1 MMWMKQ
7 IYHLLRNTLLYL
19 FSARK
24 RTYASTSEKC
34 LYLDLRSNPFDRY
47 LHLLLIFFALEG
59 YQIRI
64 RWRWGFWSAWS
75 TSQICDMLGQFK
87 LVWHQP
93 NHIDI
98 IFTDRNDIPD
108 SIFLDVDYFTALQNG
123 PEKSSF
129 FIPMPM
135 VDSMYYFDLHQSDI
149 NINNRMNTV
158 LFVGRSGTYNQGYN
172 DKVFGIED
180 RDEVISTLRHSNL
193 SLVDSIDL
201 WDVQTDVVLQ
211 DRSAK
216 NINPQQWRTFL
227 AEFDFFLALPGYVM
241 PHSHNI
247 VEAMSVGCIPILAY
261 AAWMVPALQHGI
273 NCIVYDHGKIE
284 EAINYARSLDSRVIE
299 QMRQNVFI
307 YYQSHLE
314 VSSVIKKIEDHSDL
328 KKVYLTGEYNSTFKF
343 MQHQKMSHGV

>member
-1 MMWMKQ
+1 MKRMKQ
-7 IYHLLRNTLLYL
+7 IYHLLRNTWLYL
-19 FSARK
+19 FSTRK
-24 RTYASTSEKC
+24 RTYASTLEKC

-59 YQIRI
+59 YQIRV

-93 NHIDI
+93 NHHNIM
-98 IFTDRNDIPD
+98 FTDRKDIPD
-108 SIFLDVDYFTALQNG
+108 SIFLDVDYFRAIQN
-123 PEKSSF
+123 EQDKSSF

-135 VDSMYYFDLHQSDI
+135 VDSMYYFDLHQSEI
-149 NINNRMNTV
+149 HIQNRKKAV
-158 LFVGRSGTYNQGYN
+158 LFVGRSGSYSQGYN
-172 DKVFGIED
+172 SKVFGIEE
-180 RDEVISTLRHSNL
+180 RDKVISTLRQSKL
-193 SLVDSIDL
+193 SIVDSIDL
-201 WDVQTDVVLQ
+201 WNIQTDVVLQ

-216 NINPQQWRTFL
+216 NINPQQWRPFL

-261 AAWMVPALQHGI
+261 AAWMVPTLEHGI
-273 NCIVYDHGKIE
+273 NCIVYEHGKIE
-284 EAINYARSLDSRVIE
+284 EAINYARSLDSSVIK
-299 QMRQNVFI
+299 QMRQKVFD

-328 KKVYLTGEYNSTFKF
+328 KKVYLTGEYNSTLKF